1 MVVTIFTTIMGPMM
15 TSSLAAL
22 VTRSFTVR
30 ITTAT
35 ILTGITR
42 TDIILTDIIRTAT
55 AAMDTAAMDT
65 AAMDT
70 GDTDTGDTD
79 MDTILTI
86 NPVIGVMRP
95 GEDPRFG
102 KLRCV
107 WRVQAITAESWVLER
122 VMQPDLTNAHIIR
135 A

>member
-22 VTRSFTVR
+22 VTRSFTVL

-55 AAMDTAAMDT
+55 ATAAMDT
-65 AAMDT
+65 VAM
-70 GDTDTGDTD
+70 DTGDTD

-86 NPVIGVMRP
+86 SPVTVAP
-95 GEDPRFG
+95 GTGELPRFG
-102 KLRCV
+102 ELRCV
-107 WRVQAITAESWVLER
+107 WHVQAITAESWVLER
-122 VMQPDLTNAHIIR
+122 VMQPDLTSVRTVR

>member
-42 TDIILTDIIRTAT
+42 TDIILTDIIPTATAT
-55 AAMDTAAMDT
+55 AATATAATDTVAMDT
-65 AAMDT
+65 EE
-70 GDTDTGDTD
+70 TDT
-79 MDTILTI
+79 DTILTV

>member
-1 MVVTIFTTIMGPMM
+1 MVVTILTTIMGPMM

-42 TDIILTDIIRTAT
+42 TDIILTAMIRTATATAATAT
-55 AAMDTAAMDT
+55 AAMDTVV
-65 AAMDT
+65 MDT
-70 GDTDTGDTD
+70 GDTE
-79 MDTILTI
+79 MDTVLTI
-86 NPVIGVMRP
+86 IPVTVAPGT

-102 KLRCV
+102 ELRCV
-107 WRVQAITAESWVLER
+107 WRVQAITAEPWVLER
-122 VMQPDLTNAHIIR
+122 VMQPDLTSVR
-135 A
+135 TVRP

>member
-15 TSSLAAL
+15 TSSSLAAL
-22 VTRSFTVR
+22 VTRSFTIR

-42 TDIILTDIIRTAT
+42 TDIIRTAT
-55 AAMDTAAMDT
+55 DTVA
-65 AAMDT
+65 
-70 GDTDTGDTD
+70 TDTGDTD

-95 GEDPRFG
+95 GEVPRFG
-102 KLRCV
+102 KPRCV
-107 WRVQAITAESWVLER
+107 WRGQAITAARSTESWVLEH
-122 VMQPDLTNAHIIR
+122 VTQSELTNARTVR

>member
-42 TDIILTDIIRTAT
+42 TDMIRTAT
-55 AAMDTAAMDT
+55 ATDTV
-65 AAMDT
+65 AMDT
-70 GDTDTGDTD
+70 GETDT
-79 MDTILTI
+79 DTILTI

-107 WRVQAITAESWVLER
+107 WHVQAITAEPWVLEH
-122 VMQPDLTNAHIIR
+122 VMQPDLTSVRTVR

>member
-42 TDIILTDIIRTAT
+42 TDIILTDIIPTAT
-55 AAMDTAAMDT
+55 ATAVTDTV
-65 AAMDT
+65 AMDT
-70 GDTDTGDTD
+70 GETDT
-79 MDTILTI
+79 DTILTV

-107 WRVQAITAESWVLER
+107 WRVQAITAESWVLEH
-122 VMQPDLTNAHIIR
+122 VMQPDLTSVRTVR